1 MYISSRTIKRKPR
14 LTGPYGSDH
23 STGSSTT
30 IVSKISLSLPPP
42 LPPPPGYVDNK
53 PLPPRPTAVLL
64 SFRQQGFNT
73 MVAYHKNA
81 AEYHVAVYM
90 NCFMPSSFVTV
101 IRRAHEDGEVVSS
114 FEMGIS
120 TQRATVNMHG
130 TEKFVDAVLS
140 RTGKKTDD
148 RIWQWKWD
156 EDPNHMIGWH
166 REAPVRYCYIL
177 DSAGRPSG
185 PMIAAFVVC
194 SSTSNVRQASPQPA
208 SITIYPA
215 GQHIMDHILTSAL
228 LVERKRLTPSPMTMN
243 PIFN

>member
-140 RTGKKTDD
+140 RTGKKTD
-148 RIWQWKWD
+148 
-156 EDPNHMIGWH
+156 
-166 REAPVRYCYIL
+166 V
-177 DSAGRPSG
+177 SG
-185 PMIAAFVVC
+185 PVHESFFEAKDIDM
-194 SSTSNVRQASPQPA
+194 PA
-208 SITIYPA
+208 LHT
-215 GQHIMDHILTSAL
+215 
-228 LVERKRLTPSPMTMN
+228 
-243 PIFN
+243 